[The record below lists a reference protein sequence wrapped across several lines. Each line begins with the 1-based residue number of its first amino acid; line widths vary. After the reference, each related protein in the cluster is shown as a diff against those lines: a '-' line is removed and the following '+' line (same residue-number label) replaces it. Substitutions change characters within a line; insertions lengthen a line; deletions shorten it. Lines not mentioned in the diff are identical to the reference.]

1 MILQIAI
8 VRIIN
13 PCYEIFLFDRKKNI
27 LFLQNASSSSKL
39 IFINK
44 VIQRKLQILAIMTMA
59 HDSQLI

>member
-1 MILQIAI
+1 MKSFYLT
-8 VRIIN
+8 
-13 PCYEIFLFDRKKNI
+13 EKKNI
-27 LFLQNASSSSKL
+27 LFFQNASSSSKL